1 MFSSLSTSMNR
12 FFHRLRYRGWL
23 YPLISVT
30 MIAGICLGQGSIAHS
45 LSLGDLIRQ
54 GSQVIQLSNLSDKQ
68 EVEFGKQIDDEL
80 KRQMRFS
87 TDPKLTAYIDEVG
100 QRLAKNSSR
109 SNIPY
114 TFKVVADKGVNAFAT
129 MGGRVYVNEGLI
141 KLADNEAQL
150 ASVIGHEIGHIAA
163 RHSIRQMKEQA
174 LASGIANVAG
184 LSRNTVVG
192 IGVDLALKR
201 PHSRRAE
208 HEADQLGIN
217 ALGKAGYAQSA
228 APAFMAKLMSQRS
241 TPTFFSTH
249 PSASDRVAR
258 LKQAISPAKANGAGL
273 DNVAYQAK
281 LRSFF

>member
-1 MFSSLSTSMNR
+1 MNR
-12 FFHRLRYRGWL
+12 FFLRLRSRRWL
-23 YPLISVT
+23 YPLLSLT
-30 MIAGICLGQGSIAHS
+30 MVAGICLGQESIAQS
-45 LSLGDLIRQ
+45 FSLGDLIRQ
-54 GSQVIQLSNLSDKQ
+54 GAQVVQLSNLSDKQ
-68 EVEFGKQIDDEL
+68 EVEVGKQINDEL
-80 KRQMRFS
+80 KGQVRLSRDS
-87 TDPKLTAYIDEVG
+87 KLTAYINDIG

-114 TFKVVADKGVNAFAT
+114 TFQVVSDKAVNAFAT
-129 MGGRVYVNEGLI
+129 MGGYVYVNEGLI

-150 ASVIGHEIGHIAA
+150 ASVMGHEIGHIAA
-163 RHSIRQMKEQA
+163 RHSIKQMKEQA

-208 HEADQLGIN
+208 FEADQLGI
-217 ALGKAGYAQSA
+217 ATLGKAGYGQSA
-228 APAFMAKLMSQRS
+228 APTFMTKLMSQSS

-249 PSASDRVAR
+249 PSTSDRVAR
-258 LKQAISPAKANGAGL
+258 LKQAVNPAQANGAGL
-273 DNVAYQAK
+273 DNAAYQAK